1 MKVFIAGSSG
11 LVGSA
16 LVRKFNK
23 ISKYEVL
30 TSKSSELDL
39 RNTNA
44 VFDFFAE
51 HKPTVVIDAAA
62 KVGGIHAN
70 ATYPVEF
77 LIENTE
83 IQINLFSAAH
93 KFHCE
98 KLVFSL
104 CSSSCV
110 YPKDCPQPIK
120 ESFLLTGPLEITN
133 QAYAIAK
140 IAGMKLVESYRN
152 QYQKKWI
159 SAMPTNLF
167 GPNDNFSK
175 TNGHVLPAMIRKF
188 HDAKIKNEAVLLWG
202 DGTAKR
208 EFLHVDDLADAIDFL
223 IDHYDSDEAINIGAG
238 KDITILELANLVS
251 ETVGYEGS
259 IKWDTSKPNGTPQ
272 KLLDTSKINSLGWR
286 PKISLVEGVSKTYD
300 WFLAETNKNNSSIRL

>member
-1 MKVFIAGSSG
+1 VKVFIAGSSG

-39 RNTNA
+39 RNSEA
-44 VFDFFAE
+44 VFDFFANNN
-51 HKPTVVIDAAA
+51 PNVVIDAAA

-77 LIENTE
+77 LIENTQ
-83 IQINLFSAAH
+83 IQNNLLSAAH
-93 KFHCE
+93 EFQCE
-98 KLVFSL
+98 KFVFL
-104 CSSSCV
+104 SSSCV

-120 ESFLLTGPLEITN
+120 ESYLLTGPLEITN

-140 IAGMKLVESYRN
+140 IAGMKLVESYRA

-159 SAMPTNLF
+159 SVMPTNLF
-167 GPNDNFSK
+167 GPKDNFSK
-175 TNGHVLPAMIRKF
+175 ENSHVLPALIRKF
-188 HDAKIKNEAVLLWG
+188 HYAKINNEAVQLWG

-208 EFLHVDDLADAIDFL
+208 EFLHVDDLAEAIDFL
-223 IDHYDSDEAINIGAG
+223 INNYDSDEAINIGAG
-238 KDITILELANLVS
+238 KDISILELANLIS
-251 ETVGYEGS
+251 EIVGYQGL
-259 IKWDTSKPNGTPQ
+259 IKWDTSKPNGTPR
-272 KLLDTSKINSLGWR
+272 KLLDTSKINSLGWS
-286 PKISLVEGVSKTYD
+286 PKIPLVEGITSTYE
-300 WFLAETNKNNSSIRL
+300 WFLGEMNKNNSTIKL

>member
-23 ISKYEVL
+23 ISNYEVL

-93 KFHCE
+93 KFYCE
-98 KLVFSL
+98 KLVFL
-104 CSSSCV
+104 SSSCV

-208 EFLHVDDLADAIDFL
+208 EFLHVDDLAEAVDFL
-223 IDHYDSDEAINIGAG
+223 IDNYDSDEAINIGTG
-238 KDITILELANLVS
+238 KDISILELANLIS
-251 ETVGYEGS
+251 EIVGYEGL
-259 IKWDTSKPNGTPQ
+259 IKWDASKPNGTPR
-272 KLLDTSKINSLGWR
+272 KLLDTSKINSLGWN
-286 PKISLVEGVSKTYD
+286 PKISLNEGIKTTYE
-300 WFLAETNKNNSSIRL
+300 WFLGEINKSNSTIKL

>member
-1 MKVFIAGSSG
+1 VKVFIAGSSG

-39 RNTNA
+39 RNPEA
-44 VFDFFAE
+44 VFDFFE
-51 HKPTVVIDAAA
+51 DNEPNVVIDAAA

-77 LIENTE
+77 LIENTQ
-83 IQINLFSAAH
+83 IQNNLLSAAH
-93 KFHCE
+93 EFQCE
-98 KLVFSL
+98 KFVFL
-104 CSSSCV
+104 SSSCV

-120 ESFLLTGPLEITN
+120 ESYLLTGPLEITN

-140 IAGMKLVESYRN
+140 IAGMKLVDSYRA

-159 SAMPTNLF
+159 SVMPTNLF
-167 GPNDNFSK
+167 GPKDNFSK
-175 TNGHVLPAMIRKF
+175 ENSHVLPAMIRKF
-188 HDAKIKNEAVLLWG
+188 YDAKIKNEVVQLWG

-208 EFLHVDDLADAIDFL
+208 EFLHVDDLAEAVDFL
-223 IDHYDSDEAINIGAG
+223 IDNYDSDEAINIGTG
-238 KDITILELANLVS
+238 KDISILELANLIS
-251 ETVGYEGS
+251 EIVGYDGS
-259 IKWDTSKPNGTPQ
+259 IKWDTSKPNGTPR
-272 KLLDTSKINSLGWR
+272 KLLDTSKINSLGWT
-286 PKISLVEGVSKTYD
+286 PKISLTEGIATTYE
-300 WFLAETNKNNSSIRL
+300 WFLGEINKNNSEIKL

>member
-39 RNTNA
+39 RNPEE
-44 VFDFFAE
+44 VFDFFE
-51 HKPTVVIDAAA
+51 DNEPNVVIDAAA

-77 LIENTE
+77 LIENTQ
-83 IQINLFSAAH
+83 IQNNLLLAAH
-93 KFHCE
+93 EFQCE
-98 KLVFSL
+98 KFVFL
-104 CSSSCV
+104 SSSCV

-120 ESFLLTGPLEITN
+120 ESYLLTGPLEITN

-140 IAGMKLVESYRN
+140 IAGMKLVDSYRA

-159 SAMPTNLF
+159 SVMPTNLF
-167 GPNDNFSK
+167 GPKDNFSK
-175 TNGHVLPAMIRKF
+175 ENSHVLPAMIRKF
-188 HDAKIKNEAVLLWG
+188 YDAKIKNEVVQLWG

-208 EFLHVDDLADAIDFL
+208 EFLHVDDLAEAVNFL
-223 IDHYDSDEAINIGAG
+223 IDNYDSDEAINIGTG
-238 KDITILELANLVS
+238 KDISILELANLIS
-251 ETVGYEGS
+251 EIVGYEGS
-259 IKWDTSKPNGTPQ
+259 IKWDTSKPNGTPR
-272 KLLDTSKINSLGWR
+272 KLLDTSKINSLGWS
-286 PKISLVEGVSKTYD
+286 PKISLTEGIVTTYE
-300 WFLAETNKNNSSIRL
+300 WFLDEINKNNSEIKL